1 MACWKQYATCCT
13 PANDRQDMAIASP
26 GATLRDEQQL
36 IGSIVEL
43 MKSEQQFLVDADADG
58 LATLTPK
65 KLQLAQ
71 KAAELARLRHKAL
84 GAAGFPAGETGMEP
98 WLAVGGND
106 DVRADW
112 NRLLELTREA
122 KELNRVNSMLVNK
135 QLAHTQNMLNELRPA
150 SAGAAVYGPAG
161 QALGSGPSRR
171 YVVG

>member
-1 MACWKQYATCCT
+1 MV
-13 PANDRQDMAIASP
+13 MASP

-43 MKSEQQFLVDADADG
+43 MKSEQQFLVSADADG
-58 LATLTPK
+58 LASINPK

-71 KAAELARLRHKAL
+71 KMAELSRLRHRAL
-84 GAAGFPAGETGMEP
+84 GAAGFSASESGMEP

-106 DVRADW
+106 ELRTQW

-122 KELNRVNSMLVNK
+122 KELNRVNGMLVNK
-135 QLAHTQNMLNELRPA
+135 QMGHTQGMLNALRPA
-150 SAGAAVYGPAG
+150 AAGAGVYGPG
-161 QALGSGPSRR
+161 GHTSLGGPSRR